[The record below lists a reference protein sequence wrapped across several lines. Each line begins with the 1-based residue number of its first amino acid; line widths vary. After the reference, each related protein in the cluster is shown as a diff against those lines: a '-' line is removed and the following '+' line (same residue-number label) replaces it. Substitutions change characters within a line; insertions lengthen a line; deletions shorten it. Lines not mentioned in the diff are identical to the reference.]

1 TELGLEVKNLMDSVD
16 LEQLPKAMQ
25 VALNQL
31 ADFVQKGV
39 QEPAQQPGVANAYSN

>member
-1 TELGLEVKNLMDSVD
+1 
-16 LEQLPKAMQ
+16 
-25 VALNQL
+25 QL